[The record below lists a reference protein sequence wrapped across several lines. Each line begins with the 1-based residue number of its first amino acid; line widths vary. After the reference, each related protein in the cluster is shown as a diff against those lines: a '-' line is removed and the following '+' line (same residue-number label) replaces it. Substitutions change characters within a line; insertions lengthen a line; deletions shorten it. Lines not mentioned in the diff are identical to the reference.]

1 MTGPRPVGRPWTE
14 AEVARLHEL
23 ISSGVKLELIARKL
37 KRSPGAI
44 YTRVSSLKKPRDLS
58 FDARRSFLPS
68 ERLAIAHAN
77 AQRSKRKLG
86 PAGSTSD

>member
-1 MTGPRPVGRPWTE
+1 MTGLRPVGRPWTE

-23 ISSGVKLELIARKL
+23 ISSGVKVESIARKL

-44 YTRVSSLKKPRDLS
+44 YTHISSLKKPRDLS
-58 FDARRSFLPS
+58 FVARRSFLPS

-77 AQRSKRKLG
+77 AQRSKRKIG

>member
-44 YTRVSSLKKPRDLS
+44 YTRVSSFKKPRDLS
-58 FDARRSFLPS
+58 FGARRSFLPS

-77 AQRSKRKLG
+77 AQRSKRKG
-86 PAGSTSD
+86 THDSG

>member
-1 MTGPRPVGRPWTE
+1 MTGLPPVGRPWTE

-23 ISSGVKLELIARKL
+23 ISSGVKVESIARKL
-37 KRSPGAI
+37 KRSPGAL
-44 YTRVSSLKKPRDLS
+44 YTHMSSFKNPRDLS
-58 FDARRSFLPS
+58 FVARRFFLPS

-77 AQRSKRKLG
+77 AQRSKRKIG